1 MPCAARF
8 TSRSE
13 LFCWCSSPARMWR
26 TWCWPKEQPGGDGPQ
41 SRFGFDRAVA
51 PGPVVIFGGM
61 AGIAVAYLLLRATA
75 HWWPPRHSC
84 AVADVY
90 TEASP
95 FDRMYLPPSAT
106 FDLHVG
112 SSEVTHGGAWKPQT
126 TTLSYCSAKRPSNC
140 AGWELAAAANS
151 ATAELS

>member
-1 MPCAARF
+1 MGRVRRIHCRLIGGACLATQVLLSSSEAWRVLRWPTYCFMPR
-8 TSRSE
+8 
-13 LFCWCSSPARMWR
+13 P
-26 TWCWPKEQPGGDGPQ
+26 
-41 SRFGFDRAVA
+41 
-51 PGPVVIFGGM
+51 
-61 AGIAVAYLLLRATA
+61 

-126 TTLSYCSAKRPSNC
+126 TTLTYCSAKRPSNC
-140 AGWELAAAANS
+140 AGWELAAARPRPGPAAPAS
-151 ATAELS
+151 ALPLCPTLLWRPAWSLATPLLAQPSQP